1 MFFILKNSGCK
12 IIGSHI
18 LVLNNRVIIS
28 CGFFFKFFNLPFS
41 VTNEMFDFFVY
52 FCLKICGL
60 PLPCQILYLRT
71 ICFAIT
77 CSDFAD
83 ILGPGKLFYFNTY

>member
-1 MFFILKNSGCK
+1 M
-12 IIGSHI
+12 
-18 LVLNNRVIIS
+18 
-28 CGFFFKFFNLPFS
+28 GFLFFNLPFS

-60 PLPCQILYLRT
+60 PLPCQILYLHT
-71 ICFAIT
+71 VCFAIP